1 MHSTPQNPLCVVGLT
16 VYNDA
21 EHIAQ
26 AVQSILE
33 QSYENFIFCIVND
46 GSTDE
51 TTSTLKSFQDQRLH
65 HIHWDENKGRPFAR
79 NVILDFA
86 TRMHHE
92 QKAQY
97 FFWMDGDDIA
107 LPQRLEKQVAY
118 MESHPDVDILG
129 SAVTYFGQASGNI
142 KKPHSHAAIKAQSIW
157 GASLFNPTCCF
168 RLSTLTRTALRY
180 DETLLR
186 AQDYAFWID
195 ALFQSSLCMANM
207 SEPLL
212 LYRYAPR
219 ASTSLYH
226 AMAVKTL
233 LTYLNL
239 PNDPQSCLLHT
250 LLSCSDF
257 TILQDKSTNIS
268 PMKLVHGANAVYE
281 AVLAQEIL
289 HMGHFLRITHYKMER
304 FFACP
309 LLEAEE
315 RITLL
320 KAYAALPLGRT
331 HDLRPL
337 FSRS

>member
-1 MHSTPQNPLCVVGLT
+1 MHVTSQSPLCIVGLT

-21 EHIAQ
+21 EYIAQ
-26 AVQSILE
+26 AVNSILE
-33 QSYENFIFCIVND
+33 QSHANFIFCIVND
-46 GSTDE
+46 GSTDD
-51 TTSTLKSFQDQRLH
+51 TTHILKSFEDPRLH
-65 HIHWDENKGRPFAR
+65 HIHWKENKGRPFAR

-86 TRMHHE
+86 TRMHLE
-92 QKAQY
+92 EKAKY

-118 MESHPDVDILG
+118 MENHSDIDILG
-129 SAVTYFGQASGNI
+129 TAVTYFGQASGNV

-168 RLSTLTRTALRY
+168 RLSTLTGTVLRY

-186 AQDYAFWID
+186 AQDYAFWIET
-195 ALFQSSLCMANM
+195 LFQSPLCMANM

-226 AMAVKTL
+226 AMAVRTL
-233 LTYLNL
+233 LAYLGL
-239 PNDPQSCLLHT
+239 PHDPQSCLIHT

-268 PMKLVHGANAVYE
+268 PMDFLHRANAVYK
-281 AVLAQEIL
+281 AVLAQNTV

-309 LLEAEE
+309 LWEAKEKKA
-315 RITLL
+315 LL
-320 KAYAALPLGRT
+320 KAYAALALGRT
-331 HDLRPL
+331 QDLRPL
-337 FSRS
+337 FS